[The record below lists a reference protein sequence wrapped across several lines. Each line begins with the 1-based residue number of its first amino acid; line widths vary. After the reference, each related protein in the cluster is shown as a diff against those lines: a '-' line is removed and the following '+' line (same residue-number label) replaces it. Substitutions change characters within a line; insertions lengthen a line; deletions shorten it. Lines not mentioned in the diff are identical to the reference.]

1 MQFRTKARA
10 VDLLGKGQIADLPTA
25 ITELWKNG
33 YDAYADNITAE
44 IYLKGYKDLKT
55 SWFVITDDG
64 IGMSQS
70 DVLDKWLVLGS
81 DSKSRTSILD
91 ISGETT
97 LWKAPRVK
105 AGEKGIGRLSVAFL
119 GSPMLMLTKKAG
131 YPIQAMFFDW
141 RLLENYNL
149 FLEDI
154 HIPVEN
160 CSPETFRHIFS
171 LLKDSFLQNFDKV
184 TTEDGQFIWEEG
196 QIDLRN
202 NIVNSSKK
210 LELPVFFESEFLSRF
225 SDINSHGTT
234 FIIFEPEEQIIR
246 LVEDDDKEDN
256 VNDSSFVRTSLAGF
270 TNSFKPKE
278 ERLPILCRFI
288 IHKDSDEPCGRNFF
302 VEAGGFFSE
311 DDFQAADIIIN
322 GSWNGM
328 GEFTGILKVYNQEIE
343 YSFKN
348 PRKKDSRANYGTF
361 SMKIGYSM
369 GKPEDSVIPE
379 DIWNKIN
386 DKVTGYGGLY
396 IYRDGFRVLP
406 YGRVDADFLQLEER
420 RSKRIGS
427 YFFSYRRMFGYIEL
441 SRNINN
447 QLKDKSSREGLINN
461 AAYRAFKDD
470 LSALFIDLA
479 KEFFSDKAKQSI
491 FLDEKKKINDQY
503 DAINQDKKRE
513 KLEKI
518 AFTKNLKEYP
528 DIFETYKN
536 EYTETIKLLQK
547 RMEQSDILYAEIE
560 ALLNKIQQ
568 LDIKYK
574 SLLPKIPKRYVLTD
588 TQVERLSKYEEQLLK
603 FKDSI
608 QKDSEIIIKK
618 ARERLVIQDAKKEF
632 TNRCNTY
639 IASLET
645 LVRELK
651 NKFETQMGTLIREIN
666 EQCNNSLSE
675 IKNQKENS
683 LEKIYTKQ
691 DIESEIQKIDKLY
704 TFTYD
709 NINNTIE
716 PLVSHIQ
723 RLSLS
728 IDEELL
734 QGAYKEQYE
743 QIKKLWEQTKETSQL
758 GIAVEIIDHE
768 FNVLYSKINQTI
780 ELMESNDTSPE
791 FIYLKK
797 TFKTLEDKYAL
808 LSPLYRI
815 SGSVSK
821 DIKGSDI
828 KSFLSNFFENKIK
841 SKQIEFIS
849 SVEFD
854 NHIINIKEPII
865 YSVMINILNNA
876 IYWMKNSDRKKI
888 ELDYNSTT
896 SEIIIRNSGEVIPER
911 KLNKIFELFYSDR
924 PNGRGLGLYL
934 AKQSLNDCYYD
945 IYATNDAE
953 FNTLQGA
960 CFIINPF
967 KK

>member
-33 YDAYADNITAE
+33 YDAYADNLTAE
-44 IYLKGYKDLKT
+44 IYLKGYKELDT

-70 DVLDKWLVLGS
+70 DILDKWLVLGS
-81 DSKSRTSILD
+81 DSKSRTSVFD
-91 ISGETT
+91 VSGEIT
-97 LWKAPRVK
+97 LWKAPRIK

-119 GSPMLMLTKKAG
+119 GSPMLMLTKKIG
-131 YPIQAMFFDW
+131 YPIQAMYFDW

-154 HIPVEN
+154 HIPVES
-160 CSPETFRHIFS
+160 CSPETFRDIFS
-171 LLKDSFLQNFDKV
+171 QLKKSFLLNLNRIKA
-184 TTEDGQFIWEEG
+184 EDGNLIWEEG
-196 QIDLRN
+196 QLDLRN
-202 NIVNSSKK
+202 SIINSSEK
-210 LELPVFFESEFLSRF
+210 LELQPFFESEFLDRF
-225 SDINSHGTT
+225 SNMSSHGTT

-246 LVEDDDKEDN
+246 LVEDDDKEDD

-270 TNSFKPKE
+270 TNLFKPIE
-278 ERLPILCRFI
+278 QRLPIKSKFI
-288 IHKDSDEPCGRNFF
+288 IHKDSDEVCGRNYF
-302 VEAGGFFSE
+302 VEAGEFFTE
-311 DDFQAADIIIN
+311 DDYQAADIVID
-322 GSWNGM
+322 GCWNGM
-328 GEFTGILKVYNQEIE
+328 GEFKGKLRVYNQEIE
-343 YSFKN
+343 YSFRN
-348 PRKKDSRANYGTF
+348 PRKKDSYGNYGTYP
-361 SMKIGYSM
+361 MKIGYSM

-379 DIWNKIN
+379 DIWYKIN
-386 DKVTGYGGLY
+386 EKVTGYGGLY

-479 KEFFSDKAKQSI
+479 KEYFSDKAKQSL
-491 FLDEKKKINDQY
+491 FLDEKKKIKAQY

-513 KLEKI
+513 KQEKI
-518 AFTKNLKEYP
+518 AFTKSLKEYP
-528 DIFETYKN
+528 ALFASYKN
-536 EYTETIKLLQK
+536 EYIETILLLQK
-547 RMEQSDILYAEIE
+547 KVEQSEVVYTEIDV
-560 ALLNKIQQ
+560 LLNKIQQ

-574 SLLPKIPKRYVLTD
+574 SLLPKIPKRYILTD
-588 TQVERLSKYEEQLLK
+588 TQIERLSKYEEQLLK
-603 FKDSI
+603 FKESV
-608 QKDSEIIIKK
+608 QKDSEIIIKN
-618 ARERLVIQDAKKEF
+618 ARDCLVIQDAKKEF

-645 LVRELK
+645 FVCELK
-651 NKFETQMGTLIREIN
+651 NKFETQMSILIREIN

-675 IKNQKENS
+675 IKNKKKNS
-683 LEKIYTKQ
+683 LDSIFSKQ
-691 DIESEIQKIDKLY
+691 DVEREIQKIDELY
-704 TFTYD
+704 AFAYE
-709 NINNTIE
+709 NINNSVE
-716 PLVSHIQ
+716 PLVSHVQ
-723 RLSLS
+723 KLSLN

-743 QIKKLWEQTKETSQL
+743 QIKKLWQQTKETSQL

-780 ELMESNDTSPE
+780 GLMESKDVSSE
-791 FIYLKK
+791 FVYLKK
-797 TFKTLEDKYAL
+797 TFHTLEEKYAL

-821 DIKGSDI
+821 DVRCIDI
-828 KSFLSNFFENKIK
+828 KIFLANFFENKIRT
-841 SKQIEFIS
+841 KQIEFTS
-849 SVEFD
+849 SVEFE
-854 NHIINIKEPII
+854 NHIIYIKEPVIF
-865 YSVMINILNNA
+865 SVMINVVNNA
-876 IYWMKNSDRKKI
+876 IYWMKNSERKKI
-888 ELDYNSTT
+888 ELDYNSNTM
-896 SEIIIRNSGEVIPER
+896 EIIIRNSGEKIPDR

-945 IYATNDAE
+945 IYATNDSK
-953 FNTLQGA
+953 FNTLEGA
-960 CFIINPF
+960 CFIINPI

>member
-1 MQFRTKARA
+1 
-10 VDLLGKGQIADLPTA
+10 
-25 ITELWKNG
+25 
-33 YDAYADNITAE
+33 
-44 IYLKGYKDLKT
+44 
-55 SWFVITDDG
+55 
-64 IGMSQS
+64 
-70 DVLDKWLVLGS
+70 
-81 DSKSRTSILD
+81 
-91 ISGETT
+91 
-97 LWKAPRVK
+97 
-105 AGEKGIGRLSVAFL
+105 
-119 GSPMLMLTKKAG
+119 
-131 YPIQAMFFDW
+131 
-141 RLLENYNL
+141 
-149 FLEDI
+149 
-154 HIPVEN
+154 
-160 CSPETFRHIFS
+160 
-171 LLKDSFLQNFDKV
+171 
-184 TTEDGQFIWEEG
+184 
-196 QIDLRN
+196 
-202 NIVNSSKK
+202 
-210 LELPVFFESEFLSRF
+210 
-225 SDINSHGTT
+225 
-234 FIIFEPEEQIIR
+234 
-246 LVEDDDKEDN
+246 
-256 VNDSSFVRTSLAGF
+256 
-270 TNSFKPKE
+270 
-278 ERLPILCRFI
+278 
-288 IHKDSDEPCGRNFF
+288 
-302 VEAGGFFSE
+302 
-311 DDFQAADIIIN
+311 
-322 GSWNGM
+322 
-328 GEFTGILKVYNQEIE
+328 
-343 YSFKN
+343 
-348 PRKKDSRANYGTF
+348 
-361 SMKIGYSM
+361 
-369 GKPEDSVIPE
+369 
-379 DIWNKIN
+379 
-386 DKVTGYGGLY
+386 
-396 IYRDGFRVLP
+396 
-406 YGRVDADFLQLEER
+406 
-420 RSKRIGS
+420 
-427 YFFSYRRMFGYIEL
+427 
-441 SRNINN
+441 
-447 QLKDKSSREGLINN
+447 
-461 AAYRAFKDD
+461 
-470 LSALFIDLA
+470 
-479 KEFFSDKAKQSI
+479 
-491 FLDEKKKINDQY
+491 
-503 DAINQDKKRE
+503 
-513 KLEKI
+513 
-518 AFTKNLKEYP
+518 
-528 DIFETYKN
+528 
-536 EYTETIKLLQK
+536 
-547 RMEQSDILYAEIE
+547 MEQSDILYTEIE
-560 ALLNKIQQ
+560 TLLNKIQQ

-608 QKDSEIIIKK
+608 QKDSEIIIKN

-651 NKFETQMGTLIREIN
+651 NKFETQMSTLIREIN

-675 IKNQKENS
+675 IKNHKENS

-780 ELMESNDTSPE
+780 ELMESSDISPE

-865 YSVMINILNNA
+865 YSVMVNIFNNA
-876 IYWMKNSDRKKI
+876 IYWMKNSDRRRI
-888 ELDYNSTT
+888 ELDYNSNT
-896 SEIIIRNSGEVIPER
+896 SGIIIRNSGEIIPER
-911 KLNKIFELFYSDR
+911 KLKKIFELFYSDR

-945 IYATNDAE
+945 IYATNDAK
-953 FNTLQGA
+953 FNTMQGA
-960 CFIINPF
+960 CFIINPL